1 MALCWV
7 TLRDPGLLQPEPL
20 SLWQATANP
29 CLCRRQTLKG
39 SSGSGVLGSG
49 PSHTGL
55 GVGIPNVEPESFA
68 G

>member
-1 MALCWV
+1 MTFAMGGV
-7 TLRDPGLLQPEPL
+7 PHAGPQ
-20 SLWQATANP
+20 Q
-29 CLCRRQTLKG
+29 QTLKG

-55 GVGIPNVEPESFA
+55 GVGIPDVEPESFA